1 MIDTITLASIKQ
13 RLSLRLPLQESLDI
27 LADVADRLPLTK
39 DNDPVQ
45 ALADVQA
52 VYPTCTNF
60 ERTFPSICFSIAT
73 GVGKTRLMGASIAY
87 LHLAKGIRNFF
98 ILSPNLTI
106 YEKLIEDFGNP
117 NHPKYVFNGLSEFVH
132 NRPIVITGENYNQV
146 SDLFSEDE
154 IRINIFNVAKFNSDN
169 KTTKSGGQV
178 QRPRIKRL
186 SEYLGQSYWEYLS
199 QVPDLVMMMDE
210 AHRYHADASKTAINE
225 LRPVLGLELTAT
237 PIDEKGN
244 LFKNVVYEYSLA
256 KALADGLYVKAP
268 AIATRKDF
276 NPAGRSEAEIET
288 IKLEDALSIHEK
300 TKEELAVYAKN
311 ANVPYVKPFVL
322 VVCRDTTHAKATF
335 EAINQHTFFEG
346 MYQGK
351 VLQIDSTTRTTEQV
365 EQQFVNL
372 EHPDNEIEIVIHV
385 NMLKEGWDVSN
396 LYTIV
401 PLRAANAP
409 TLIEQTIGRGLRL
422 PYNGQ
427 RTGVEAIDKLTIV
440 SHDNFDKVILA
451 AQNPNSILNKVNFI
465 EIDAQELAEP
475 AKAVTAKS
483 TVSVQL
489 DEEAKRI
496 AQIQDE
502 PTRQKQKHILDAKQ
516 AIITQLPLMN
526 TNPLVKT
533 AGDLSKPDVK
543 AAVLANVERELSKGQ
558 LNVFAGN
565 ILREAEIIYD
575 QVVNNFKQNII
586 EIPRMDLVQGDV
598 EAYFTD
604 FDLDVSG
611 FRYQA
616 LEKEIMVYDLKDHT
630 TTTLKAR
637 TTAKGTPLR
646 SLVSELINYPEIDY
660 DQNADLLFKL
670 SQQALNALSETVD
683 DAKQVSELVFDYKKL
698 IARRVYDQM
707 MAHHEVIEP
716 DYVAPN
722 VRPFTKIEDWNF
734 TTLAQ
739 HGVKDYSEP
748 ITPAS
753 SIPKYIFRGFKKAGH
768 LEYKFDS
775 KAEKDLAFVLEN
787 DGSVVKWLRPA
798 PEQFRIYWNR
808 NSQRYRPD
816 FVVETAHAIYIAET
830 KDASRIQNKD
840 PEVLEKAR
848 AAIKY
853 CQYATEFTAQHGGKP
868 WLYLL
873 IPHTEVTLSSSFSQ
887 LVNLHTKMLVD

>member
-1 MIDTITLASIKQ
+1 MINTNILASIKQ

-27 LADVADRLPLTK
+27 LADVANQVPLTK
-39 DNDPVQ
+39 DNDLVQ
-45 ALADVQA
+45 ALAQVRA
-52 VYPTCTNF
+52 TYPTCTDF
-60 ERTFPSICFSIAT
+60 ERAFPSICFSIAT

-87 LHLAKGIRNFF
+87 LYLTKGIRNFF
-98 ILSPNLTI
+98 ILAPNLTI

-146 SDLFSEDE
+146 SDLFSDEE

-186 SEYLGQSYWEYLS
+186 SEYLGQSYWQYLS
-199 QVPDLVMMMDE
+199 EVPDLVILMDE

-276 NPAGRSEAEIET
+276 NPAGRSDEEIET

-311 ANVPYVKPFVL
+311 ANVGYVKPFVL
-322 VVCRDTTHAKATF
+322 VVCRDTTHAKATYN
-335 EAINQHTFFEG
+335 AINRPDFFEG
-346 MYQGK
+346 VYQGK

-365 EQQFVNL
+365 EQQFVSL

-427 RTGVEAIDKLTIV
+427 RTGVESIDKLTIV

-451 AQNPNSILNKVNFI
+451 AQNPNSILNKVKFI

-475 AKAVTAKS
+475 AKAVTAKN
-483 TVSVQL
+483 TVSAQF

-496 AQIQDE
+496 EKIQDE
-502 PTRQKQKHILDAKQ
+502 PTRQKQKQILDAKQ
-516 AIITQLPLMN
+516 AIVSQLPLMN

-533 AGDLSKPDVK
+533 ASDLAKPEVK
-543 AAVLANVERELSKGQ
+543 AAVLANLERELNKGQ
-558 LNVFAGN
+558 LTIFARS
-565 ILREAEIIYD
+565 IAQEAEVIYNE
-575 QVVNNFKQNII
+575 VVSNYKQNII

-604 FDLDVSG
+604 FDLDSSG

-616 LEKEIMVYDLKDHT
+616 LEQEIMVYDLKDHT

-637 TTAKGTPLR
+637 TTTKGSPLR
-646 SLVSELINYPEIDY
+646 MLVSELINYPEIDY
-660 DQNADLLFKL
+660 DENADLLFKL
-670 SQQALNALSETVD
+670 SQQALDALGETL
-683 DAKQVSELVFDYKKL
+683 DAKQVSDVVFDYRKL
-698 IARRVYDQM
+698 IARRIYDQM
-707 MAHHEVIEP
+707 MLHHEVSEP
-716 DYVAPN
+716 DYVAPS

-739 HGVKDYSEP
+739 HGVKDFRETV
-748 ITPAS
+748 TPAS
-753 SIPKYIFRGFKKAGH
+753 TIPKYIFRGFKKAGH
-768 LEYKFDS
+768 FEYKFDS
-775 KAEKDLAFVLEN
+775 KAEKDFTFILEH
-787 DGSVVKWLRPA
+787 DGSVLKWLRPA

-816 FVVETAHAIYIAET
+816 FVVETSDAIYMVET

-840 PEVLEKAR
+840 PEVLDKAR

-853 CQYATEFTAQHGGKP
+853 CQYATNFTVAHGGKP

-873 IPHTEVTLSSSFSQ
+873 IPHTEVTISSSFNQ
-887 LVNLHTKMLVD
+887 LINLYTKTKVD

>member
-1 MIDTITLASIKQ
+1 MVDSLTLASIKQ

-27 LADVADRLPLTK
+27 LADVADQIPLTK
-39 DNDPVQ
+39 DNDLVQ
-45 ALADVQA
+45 ALTA
-52 VYPTCTNF
+52 VRATYPTCTDF
-60 ERTFPSICFSIAT
+60 ERAFPSICFSIAT

-87 LHLAKGIRNFF
+87 LYLVKGIRNFF
-98 ILSPNLTI
+98 ILAPNLTI

-146 SDLFSEDE
+146 SDLFSEEE

-199 QVPDLVMMMDE
+199 EIPDLVILMDE

-276 NPAGRSEAEIET
+276 NPAGRSDEEIET

-300 TKEELAVYAKN
+300 TKEELSVYASN
-311 ANVPYVKPFVL
+311 TNVPYVKPFVL

-335 EAINQHTFFEG
+335 DAINRPDFFEG
-346 MYQGK
+346 MYQDK

-365 EQQFVNL
+365 EQQFVSL

-451 AQNPNSILNKVNFI
+451 AQNPNSILNKVKFI

-475 AKAVTAKS
+475 AKAVTAKNTIS
-483 TVSVQL
+483 AQF

-496 AQIQDE
+496 EKIQDE
-502 PTRQKQKHILDAKQ
+502 PTRQKQKQILDAKQ
-516 AIITQLPLMN
+516 AIVSQLPLMN

-533 AGDLSKPDVK
+533 ADDLSKPEVK
-543 AAVLANVERELSKGQ
+543 AAVLVNIERELSKGQ
-558 LNVFAGN
+558 LNVFASA
-565 ILREAEIIYD
+565 IKQEAEAIYD
-575 QVVNNFKQNII
+575 EVVSNYKQNII

-598 EAYFTD
+598 DAYFTD
-604 FDLDVSG
+604 FDLDGAG

-616 LEKEIMVYDLKDHT
+616 LEQEIMVYDLKDHT

-637 TTAKGTPLR
+637 TTTKGSPLR
-646 SLVSELINYPEIDY
+646 MLVSELINYPEIDY
-660 DQNADLLFKL
+660 DENADLLFKL
-670 SQQALNALSETVD
+670 SQQALDALGETLD
-683 DAKQVSELVFDYKKL
+683 TKQVSDVVFDYRKL
-698 IARRVYDQM
+698 IARRIYDQM
-707 MAHHEVIEP
+707 MIHHEVSEP
-716 DYVAPN
+716 DYVAPS

-739 HGVKDYSEP
+739 HGVKDFRET

-753 SIPKYIFRGFKKAGH
+753 NIPKYIFRGFKKAGH
-768 LEYKFDS
+768 FEYKFDS
-775 KAEKDLAFVLEN
+775 KAEKDLAFVLEEAKGV
-787 DGSVVKWLRPA
+787 DKWLRPA
-798 PEQFRIYWNR
+798 PAQFRIYWNR
-808 NSQRYRPD
+808 NSQQYRPD
-816 FVVETAHAIYIAET
+816 FIVETPEAIYMVET

-840 PEVLEKAR
+840 PEVLDKAR

-853 CQYATEFTAQHGGKP
+853 CQYATDFTATHGGKP
-868 WLYLL
+868 WRYLL
-873 IPHTEVTLSSSFSQ
+873 IPHTEVTISSSFNQLINLYAKSQ
-887 LVNLHTKMLVD
+887 LD

>member
-1 MIDTITLASIKQ
+1 MIDTSTLASIKQ

-27 LADVADRLPLTK
+27 LADVADLVPLTK
-39 DNDPVQ
+39 DNDVVQ
-45 ALADVQA
+45 ALAQVRA
-52 VYPTCTNF
+52 TYPTCKDF
-60 ERTFPSICFSIAT
+60 ERAFPSICFSIAT

-87 LHLAKGIRNFF
+87 LYLSKGIRNFF
-98 ILSPNLTI
+98 ILAPNLTI

-132 NRPIVITGENYNQV
+132 NRPVVITGENYNQV
-146 SDLFSEDE
+146 SDLFSEEE

-169 KTTKSGGQV
+169 KTTRSGGQV

-186 SEYLGQSYWEYLS
+186 SEYLGQSYWQYLS
-199 QVPDLVMMMDE
+199 EVPDLVILMDE

-276 NPAGRSEAEIET
+276 NPAGRSDEEIET

-311 ANVPYVKPFVL
+311 ANVAYVKPFVL

-335 EAINQHTFFEG
+335 DAINRPDFFEG

-365 EQQFVNL
+365 EQQFVSL

-451 AQNPNSILNKVNFI
+451 AQNPNSILNKVKFI

-475 AKAVTAKS
+475 AKAVTAKNS
-483 TVSVQL
+483 ISVQL

-496 AQIQDE
+496 DQIQDE
-502 PTRQKQKHILDAKQ
+502 PTRQKQKQILDAKQ
-516 AIITQLPLMN
+516 AIVSQLPLMN
-526 TNPLVKT
+526 TNPLVK
-533 AGDLSKPDVK
+533 AASDLAKPEVK
-543 AAVLANVERELSKGQ
+543 AAVLANVERELNKGQ
-558 LNVFAGN
+558 LNVFAST
-565 ILREAEIIYD
+565 IKQEAEAIYD
-575 QVVNNFKQNII
+575 EVVSNYQQNII
-586 EIPRMDLVQGDV
+586 EIPRMDLVQGDI
-598 EAYFTD
+598 EAYFMD
-604 FDLDVSG
+604 FDLDGSD

-616 LEKEIMVYDLKDHT
+616 LEQEIMVYDLKDHT

-637 TTAKGTPLR
+637 TTTKGSPLR
-646 SLVSELINYPEIDY
+646 MLVSELINYPEIDY
-660 DQNADLLFKL
+660 DENADLLFKL
-670 SQQALNALSETVD
+670 SQQALDALSETLD
-683 DAKQVSELVFDYKKL
+683 TKQVSDVVFDYRKL
-698 IARRVYDQM
+698 IARRIYDQM
-707 MAHHEVIEP
+707 MVHHEVSEP
-716 DYVAPN
+716 DYVAPS

-739 HGVKDYSEP
+739 HGVKDFRETIS
-748 ITPAS
+748 PAS
-753 SIPKYIFRGFKKAGH
+753 AIPKYIFRGFKKAGH
-768 LEYKFDS
+768 FEYKFDS
-775 KAEKDLAFVLEN
+775 KAEKDLAFVLEE
-787 DGSVVKWLRPA
+787 DKVVDKWLRPA

-816 FVVETAHAIYIAET
+816 FVVETSEAIYMVET

-840 PEVLEKAR
+840 PEVLDKAR

-853 CQYATEFTAQHGGKP
+853 CQYATDFTTAHSGKP
-868 WLYLL
+868 WRYVL
-873 IPHTEVTLSSSFSQ
+873 IPHTEVTISSSLSQ
-887 LVNLHTKMLVD
+887 LINLYTKSQVD